1 MSESEGG
8 SPRNLRDRF
17 SKSLAFFLSLL
28 PSPFFSIQCPH
39 LCLPNRI
46 LTCIDSEIKRLQLV
60 ECERL
65 RQDTVLQDRVQTL
78 LAQKHHAHT
87 LLQHVTA
94 RLAEVL
100 GDNNRL
106 HEEVRALNRLQE
118 HCTKM
123 WNGAERELV
132 ALRKQTPPC
141 RDPPLPTSPPAPV
154 SPSSSGKKP
163 LHLAVLLPGSACCP
177 FPVPSVTSRPSSPSS
192 SPYSSLTDAA
202 ATTETVLPTPPH
214 KDKHRI
220 TKNGIETLGRI
231 VEEEVS
237 PLRRR
242 WEGREEEG
250 EEKMPDEEIPA
261 LMRVDKTAA
270 KEEDVVRYLLE
281 RSMMAQKQAVVEQ
294 EDNRAGVWAFLS
306 GKGGDR
312 LGGEGREDEEGGKE
326 GGTEEEG
333 KAIVLSCAQIPAPV
347 STAGSV
353 RTPPSSL
360 PSHPLPNPLSPSL
373 PRTRPKKERRA
384 ATRKIRELLARIH
397 VLIQE
402 LQALVLHMNDGE
414 EGERRKKETTKKSH
428 QRGRTA
434 IDQADNK
441 GRINLADKGKIQ
453 ADASEMLPPSPELA
467 PVSKKHLHMPCFADP
482 LSLYTPSTRL
492 LRGIEWENSAVLP
505 SSRLSRPHAREI
517 RPQQYGHPPLL
528 QAIPP
533 GRLPLPSSRAQQRLE
548 HLDRVPLPDIKP
560 PSSLCRPR
568 WPAPIPYG
576 RFSKHDRE
584 VKEKRGPMYVV

>member
-1 MSESEGG
+1 M
-8 SPRNLRDRF
+8 RDRF
-17 SKSLAFFLSLL
+17 SMSLAFFLSLL

-39 LCLPNRI
+39 SCLPNRI

-65 RQDTVLQDRVQTL
+65 RQDMVLQDRVQTL

-87 LLQHVTA
+87 LLQHVTT

-100 GDNNRL
+100 RDNNRL

-118 HCTKM
+118 HCAKM

-132 ALRKQTPPC
+132 ALRKQTPTC
-141 RDPPLPTSPPAPV
+141 RDPPLPASPPAPV

-163 LHLAVLLPGSACCP
+163 LHLAVLPPGSASCP
-177 FPVPSVTSRPSSPSS
+177 VPVPSITSRPSSPSS
-192 SPYSSLTDAA
+192 SPYSSLTSAA
-202 ATTETVLPTPPH
+202 ATTETVLPTPPR

-220 TKNGIETLGRI
+220 TRKGVETPGRI

-250 EEKMPDEEIPA
+250 EEKMPDEEVPS

-312 LGGEGREDEEGGKE
+312 LGVEGREDEGGKE
-326 GGTEEEG
+326 SGTEEEG
-333 KAIVLSCAQIPAPV
+333 MALVLSCAQIPAPV

-353 RTPPSSL
+353 RTSPFSL
-360 PSHPLPNPLSPSL
+360 PSHPPPNPLSPSL
-373 PRTRPKKERRA
+373 SRTRPKKERRA
-384 ATRKIRELLARIH
+384 ATQKIRKLLARMQ

-402 LQALVLHMNDGE
+402 LQALVLHMKDGE

-434 IDQADNK
+434 IDNK
-441 GRINLADKGKIQ
+441 GRINLADKDKIR
-453 ADASEMLPPSPELA
+453 ADASEMLTPSPELA
-467 PVSKKHLHMPCFADP
+467 PLSKKHLHMPCFTDP
-482 LSLYTPSTRL
+482 SSLQTPSTRP

-505 SSRLSRPHAREI
+505 SFRLSRPHAREI
-517 RPQQYGHPPLL
+517 RPQQFGHPPLL
-528 QAIPP
+528 QAIPS
-533 GRLPLPSSRAQQRLE
+533 GRLPLPSSRAQQCLE
-548 HLDRVPLPDIKP
+548 HLDRVPLPGIKP

-568 WPAPIPYG
+568 RPAPIPYG
-576 RFSKHDRE
+576 RFSKHERE
-584 VKEKRGPMYVV
+584 VKVKRGPMYVV